1 MEVFTWYV
9 MAVNIFAFVLFGID
23 KERAKRNLWRI
34 SEKTLLLAALL
45 GGAPGAL
52 AGMYFFHHKT
62 RKPKFSV
69 GVPVIL
75 AVQLFLVFVMKQY
88 MGIDF
93 WV

>member
-1 MEVFTWYV
+1 M
-9 MAVNIFAFVLFGID
+9 
-23 KERAKRNLWRI
+23 
-34 SEKTLLLAALL
+34 AALL
-45 GGAPGAL
+45 GGAPGVL

-75 AVQLFLVFVMKQY
+75 AVQIILVFVLKQC

-93 WV
+93 L